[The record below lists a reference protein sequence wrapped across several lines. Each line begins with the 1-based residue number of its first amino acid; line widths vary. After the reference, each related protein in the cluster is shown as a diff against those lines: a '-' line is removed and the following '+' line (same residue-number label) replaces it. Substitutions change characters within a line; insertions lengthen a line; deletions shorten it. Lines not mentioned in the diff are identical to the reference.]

1 VSATV
6 SVPDSPRWLGRLF
19 SGRPHQTITT
29 GGTTYL
35 RRWFLCP
42 PNRWLNCYL
51 HHFVGSDDPTALHDH
66 PWWFMSI
73 CLQNGYLE
81 ISQNATTLR
90 RPGTIAVR
98 RARHRHRIALLANP
112 DGAER
117 GCWTILVTGAHVR
130 QWGFLVPPAQRW
142 PAIRALA
149 AVRRRRLPP
158 WPARASF
165 ATARAATT
173 LATQRLGITNGRYTA
188 LPQLHGC

>member
-1 VSATV
+1 MSATV

-51 HHFVGSDDPTALHDH
+51 HHFVASDDPTALHDH

-81 ISQNATTLR
+81 ISQNATRLR

-98 RARHRHRIALLANP
+98 RARHRHRIALLANL
-112 DGAER
+112 DGTER
-117 GCWTILVTGAHVR
+117 GCWTILVTGPHVR
-130 QWGFLVPPAQRW
+130 QWGFWCPRPSGGQRFVPWQQFGAGGCHPQPEPASHRQGPQQRS
-142 PAIRALA
+142 L
-149 AVRRRRLPP
+149 L
-158 WPARASF
+158 
-165 ATARAATT
+165 
-173 LATQRLGITNGRYTA
+173 ND
-188 LPQLHGC
+188 